1 MTRGQI
7 TQGDPAEAD
16 FSYETFFLS
25 SSTYARAKV
34 AVASSDKCPQG
45 GAYVPG
51 ASRPAL
57 WASSA
62 GGLQPPDPQGLRAP
76 LWPLNASTGPLRPV
90 WQVGG
95 AAWAP
100 VASESLY
107 GPLVTCSAGLGVFV
121 EIQKFVVEARR
132 GGQVPDRRSRPST
145 AAGGGRGACPS
156 DAAQGKR
163 RVGNAQRC
171 PRERVSAGG
180 GQVPDRRSRPSTAA
194 GGGRGGLSTA
204 PPRRWS
210 AFSGGGWGPPLAG
223 RPGAEPPGRH
233 SQSRRYAW
241 SKPEVCMVRF
251 LCLKACSKPCF
262 RFA

>member
-1 MTRGQI
+1 MPPRG
-7 TQGDPAEAD
+7 G
-16 FSYETFFLS
+16 
-25 SSTYARAKV
+25 RV
-34 AVASSDKCPQG
+34 CP
-45 GAYVPG
+45 PG

-145 AAGGGRGACPS
+145 AAGGGRGACP
-156 DAAQGKR
+156 R
-163 RVGNAQRC
+163 L
-171 PRERVSAGG
+171 PRPGGGAHSAGG
-180 GQVPDRRSRPSTAA
+180 GWGAPACGGDRGQSPLVGILSP
-194 GGGRGGLSTA
+194 GGT
-204 PPRRWS
+204 
-210 AFSGGGWGPPLAG
+210 
-223 RPGAEPPGRH
+223 PGAN
-233 SQSRRYAW
+233 Q
-241 SKPEVCMVRF
+241 
-251 LCLKACSKPCF
+251 
-262 RFA
+262 RFAWCASYA